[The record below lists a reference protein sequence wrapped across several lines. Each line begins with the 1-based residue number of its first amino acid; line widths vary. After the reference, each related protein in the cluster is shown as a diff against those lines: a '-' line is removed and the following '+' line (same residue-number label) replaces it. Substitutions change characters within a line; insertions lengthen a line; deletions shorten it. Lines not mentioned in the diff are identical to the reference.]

1 MAVIDVTEQDFDR
14 EVVERSH
21 TIPVVVDFWAAW
33 CGPCRALTP
42 LLERAAAAREGQVVL
57 AKLDTD
63 ANPAISQ
70 GFGIQ
75 GIPAV
80 KAFSGGRVVDE
91 FVGAQPP
98 AQVERFFDLLVPSE
112 ADGLV
117 AAGDEASLRRELEP
131 NRADA
136 AHALAL
142 ILQARGEDDAALELV
157 RAVPGFQ
164 PEGLAARI
172 RLEQAGELDLE
183 DAFAALDAG
192 DEERAVDVLLDVLPG
207 AGAHKDD
214 VRRVLVA
221 VLDRLGVEH
230 PLARDARRRMAAALY
245 QPAAARMPRTC
256 SATSRDDRSGC
267 SHQNMCPT
275 PSRRSS
281 RAPGTRRAMSSPL
294 ANGSMRSSV
303 PWMTSVGSSRPG
315 RRALVS
321 WPWMACIWSMITA
334 TGTGSVVAIVRNG
347 S

>member
-1 MAVIDVTEQDFDR
+1 MTVIDVTEQDFDR

-42 LLERAAAAREGQVVL
+42 VLERAVAAREGQVVL

-63 ANPAISQ
+63 ANPAISR

-112 ADGLV
+112 ADNLV
-117 AAGDEASLRRELEP
+117 AAGDEASLRRALELEP

-136 AHALAL
+136 GLALAL
-142 ILQARGEDDAALELV
+142 ILRARDEDDAALELV
-157 RAVPGFQ
+157 RAMPGFQ

-172 RLEQAGELDLE
+172 RLEQAGEPDLG

-192 DEERAVDVLLDVLPG
+192 EDERAVDLLLEALPG
-207 AGAHKDD
+207 ANSQKDD

-230 PLARDARRRMAAALY
+230 PLARDARRRLAAALY
-245 QPAAARMPRTC
+245 
-256 SATSRDDRSGC
+256 
-267 SHQNMCPT
+267 
-275 PSRRSS
+275 
-281 RAPGTRRAMSSPL
+281 
-294 ANGSMRSSV
+294 
-303 PWMTSVGSSRPG
+303 
-315 RRALVS
+315 
-321 WPWMACIWSMITA
+321 
-334 TGTGSVVAIVRNG
+334 
-347 S
+347 